1 MANTT
6 VKIHE
11 DEMNRII
18 EILGGCKEESDKVWN
33 AVLAVQTEL
42 KDNIYEG
49 DARTSVV
56 DTTNYLAQGMYRMSV
71 IYEQLGLIL
80 GDILKKFKDIDDK
93 EGENA
98 KKAVTPANE
107 QDR

>member
-6 VKIHE
+6 VKIDE

-49 DARTSVV
+49 DARTSV
-56 DTTNYLAQGMYRMSV
+56 AQGMYRMSV